1 MTDPLFIAELPEAL
15 KPGGLVVVT
24 GEEAHHAVAVKRV
37 SVGENVL
44 VSDGRGLGVR
54 AEVIE
59 ADRRQLVARI
69 LEVMA
74 APSPLLVWGVVQ
86 ALAKGERS
94 DLAVQMA
101 TELGAREIFAWQA
114 ARSVVRWQGDRG
126 DRSLEKW
133 RATAREAAKQSR
145 RFFVPEIL
153 AVSTA
158 DVVGAIAGVN
168 VALVLH
174 EDASQHIAD
183 VELPA
188 EGTGLL
194 IVGPEGGIAGAE
206 LDRFVAAGAQ
216 LVSISDGV
224 LRTSTAAAVA
234 LGQLDV
240 LARRP

>member
-1 MTDPLFIAELPEAL
+1 MTDPLFIADLPGTLA
-15 KPGGLVVVT
+15 PGGLVVVK

-44 VSDGRGLGVR
+44 VSDGRGIGVR

-59 ADRRQLVARI
+59 AERRQLTARI

-74 APSPLLVWGVVQ
+74 APSPLLIWGVVQ
-86 ALAKGERS
+86 ALAKGDRS

-114 ARSVVRWQGDRG
+114 ARSVVKWQGDRA

-145 RFFVPEIL
+145 RFFVPEVL

-158 DVVGAIAGVN
+158 DVVGAIAGVSL
-168 VALVLH
+168 ALVLH

-194 IVGPEGGIAGAE
+194 IVGPEGGIAATE
-206 LDRFVAAGAQ
+206 LDRFVAAGAH

-224 LRTSTAAAVA
+224 LRTSTAGAVA